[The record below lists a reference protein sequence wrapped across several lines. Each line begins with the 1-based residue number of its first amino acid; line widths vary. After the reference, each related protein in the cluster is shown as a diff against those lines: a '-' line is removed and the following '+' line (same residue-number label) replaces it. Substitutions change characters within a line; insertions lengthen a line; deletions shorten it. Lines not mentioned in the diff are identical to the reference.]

1 MTQIYFH
8 CSTAEGKLMD
18 RRGTAV
24 SNLSEARERAAG
36 IMQTMIMTP
45 SDEDWREWVLHVSGD
60 DGEDIFDLPFSSLLG
75 KPH

>member
-8 CSTAEGKLMD
+8 CSNAEGKLMD

-45 SDEDWREWVLHVSGD
+45 SDEDWREWVLDVSGD